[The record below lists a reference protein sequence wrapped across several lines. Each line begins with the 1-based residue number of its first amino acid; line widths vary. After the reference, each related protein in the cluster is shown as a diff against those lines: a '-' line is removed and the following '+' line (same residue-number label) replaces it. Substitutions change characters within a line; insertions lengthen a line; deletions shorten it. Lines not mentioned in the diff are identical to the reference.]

1 MEFDLKAY
9 KLINVLLIFF
19 GRRKRL
25 CAVLT
30 VGSAAKR
37 PRCGYPE
44 LILNGWRGLGTEG
57 KTSFDLTGRASPS

>member
-44 LILNGWRGLGTEG
+44 LI
-57 KTSFDLTGRASPS
+57 